1 MSNIW
6 STEAWAI
13 VIAAFALVLLG
24 VLTGNW
30 FIASLVT
37 LGFYIAWLYQ
47 RLLKL
52 EKWIRKG
59 TRASQVYEDNGF
71 VGIIIRQ
78 LYQQKKI
85 HNQRK
90 RRTKQI
96 LRRLNQNI
104 SALPDATVLLNSELQ
119 IEWCNEPA
127 RYLLN
132 LRSPQDLGI
141 KINNLIRDPELLA
154 YLTNPGD
161 KAGDKAGDRAGD
173 RGTIEINSPVDQRIS
188 IQVKMVSF
196 GGNQS
201 LLIARNVSDQKQ
213 LQESLK
219 NFVANASHELK
230 SPLTVISGHLE
241 MLEAEERL
249 SDTGRRSL
257 QTAQRQAERMK
268 ELIQGQLL
276 LSQVESYQLAPG
288 EGDRISIAELMANVM
303 TALEKYPDIDRVS
316 LDVPDDLSLLGVKV
330 EIEGICINL
339 VENAIKYTTPGT
351 AIKVRWEE
359 NFRGEYVFS
368 VEDQGPGIEAE
379 DLSKLTKRYYRG
391 ARSRT
396 ESTGSGLG
404 LAIVQHAATKHGA
417 RFQFESEPDKGCCF
431 SVTFPSYRC
440 LREPGPAARIIRL
453 ADY

>member
-1 MSNIW
+1 MANIW

-13 VIAAFALVLLG
+13 AIAAAVLVLLG
-24 VLTGNW
+24 IATGNW
-30 FIASLVT
+30 TIASLIT
-37 LGFYIAWLYQ
+37 LGFYIGWLYQ

-59 TRASQVYEDNGF
+59 TRTSEVYEDNGF

-78 LYQQKKI
+78 LYEQKKV

-90 RRTKQI
+90 RRTKRI

-104 SALPDATVLLNSELQ
+104 SALPDATVLLNRELQ

-132 LRSPQDLGI
+132 LRSPQDLGYR
-141 KINNLIRDPELLA
+141 INNLIRDPEFLA
-154 YLTNPGD
+154 YLEDQGN
-161 KAGDKAGDRAGD
+161 KEF
-173 RGTIEINSPVDQRIS
+173 IEIASPADQRIAIQIKIVS
-188 IQVKMVSF
+188 I
-196 GGNQS
+196 GGHQY

-241 MLEAEERL
+241 MLEDENRISA
-249 SDTGRRSL
+249 SGMNSL
-257 QTAQRQAERMK
+257 HTAKRQTERMK
-268 ELIQGQLL
+268 ELIQGLLL
-276 LSQVESYQLAPG
+276 LSQVESYQLAPSEG
-288 EGDRISIAELMANVM
+288 ERISVTELMVSVLA
-303 TALEKYPDIDRVS
+303 ALEKYDDRDRVIES
-316 LDVPDDLSLLGVKV
+316 YADHLVLLGINV

-351 AIKVRWEE
+351 PIGVEWVELE
-359 NFRGEYVFS
+359 GGEYEFS
-368 VEDQGPGIEAE
+368 VEDQGPGIDAE
-379 DLSKLTKRYYRG
+379 DISKITKRYYRG
-391 ARSRT
+391 ARSRAET
-396 ESTGSGLG
+396 TGSGLG

-417 RFQFESEPDKGCCF
+417 KFQIESEPGKGSRF
-431 SVTFPSYRC
+431 SVRFPSYRC
-440 LREPGPAARIIRL
+440 LREKPKSARVVNL
-453 ADY
+453 SDY

>member
-6 STEAWAI
+6 ATEAWAI
-13 VIAAFALVLLG
+13 VIAALALALLG
-24 VLTGNW
+24 VVTGNW
-30 FIASLVT
+30 LVASLIT

-52 EKWIRKG
+52 EQWIRKG
-59 TRASQVYEDNGF
+59 TRASQVYEDKGF

-90 RRTKQI
+90 RRTKRI

-104 SALPDATVLLNSELQ
+104 SALPDATVLLDSDLQ

-132 LRSPQDLGI
+132 LRSPQDLGN

-161 KAGDKAGDRAGD
+161 REF
-173 RGTIEINSPVDQRIS
+173 IEINSPVDQNIS
-188 IQVKMVSF
+188 IQIKIVSF

-201 LLIARNVSDQKQ
+201 LLIATNVSDQKQ

-219 NFVANASHELK
+219 NFVANASHELR
-230 SPLTVISGHLE
+230 SPLTVIAGHLE
-241 MLEAEERL
+241 MLEAEVEL
-249 SDTGRRSL
+249 SETGRRSL
-257 QTAQRQAERMK
+257 QIAGHQAGRMK
-268 ELIQGQLL
+268 ELIEGLLL
-276 LSQVESYQLAPG
+276 LSQVESYRLAPG
-288 EGDRISIAELMANVM
+288 EGDRISITELMANVM
-303 TALEKYPDIDRVS
+303 AALEKYADRDRVN
-316 LDVPDDLSLLGVKV
+316 LDFPGDLFLLGIKI
-330 EIEGICINL
+330 ELEGICINL
-339 VENAIKYTTPGT
+339 IENAIKYATPGT
-351 AIKVRWEE
+351 AIEARWVE

-368 VEDQGPGIEAE
+368 VEDQGPGIERE

-391 ARSRT
+391 AKSRA
-396 ESTGSGLG
+396 EATGAGLG

-417 RFQFESEPDKGCCF
+417 IFRIESEPAKGSCF
-431 SVTFPSYRC
+431 RITFPSYRC
-440 LREPGPAARIIRL
+440 LREQKQIDNVIHL
-453 ADY
+453 SKI

>member
-13 VIAAFALVLLG
+13 AIAALALVLLG
-24 VLTGNW
+24 VITGNW
-30 FIASLVT
+30 LVASLIT

-59 TRASQVYEDNGF
+59 TRASQVYEDKGF

-78 LYQQKKI
+78 LFEQKKI

-90 RRTKQI
+90 RRTKRI

-104 SALPDATVLLNSELQ
+104 SALPDATVLLDSDLQ

-127 RYLLN
+127 KYLLN
-132 LRSPQDLGI
+132 LRSPQDLGN

-154 YLTNPGD
+154 YLKSPGD
-161 KAGDKAGDRAGD
+161 REF
-173 RGTIEINSPVDQRIS
+173 IEINSPVDQNIS
-188 IQVKMVSF
+188 IRIKIVSL

-201 LLIARNVSDQKQ
+201 LLIATNVSDQKL

-219 NFVANASHELK
+219 NFVANASHELR
-230 SPLTVISGHLE
+230 SPLTVIAGHLE
-241 MLEAEERL
+241 MLEAEDGL

-257 QTAQRQAERMK
+257 QIAERQAERMK
-268 ELIQGQLL
+268 ELIGGLLL
-276 LSQVESYQLAPG
+276 LSQVESYRLAPD
-288 EGDRISIAELMANVM
+288 EGDRIPIAELMANVM
-303 TALEKYPDIDRVS
+303 VALEKYADKDRVS
-316 LDVPDDLSLLGVKV
+316 LNFPDGLLLLGVQT

-339 VENAIKYTTPGT
+339 VENAIKYASPGT
-351 AIKVRWEE
+351 TIKARWMQ

-368 VEDQGPGIEAE
+368 VEDQGPGIERE

-391 ARSRT
+391 AKSRA
-396 ESTGSGLG
+396 EATGSGLG

-417 RFQFESEPDKGCCF
+417 IFQIESEPATGSCF
-431 SVTFPSYRC
+431 SITFPSYRC
-440 LREPGPAARIIRL
+440 LREQR
-453 ADY
+453 